1 MHAKYGFP
9 RSTAQMIRSEKK
21 KKEGFSEINNSGF
34 FVFRFSPSGGVVV
47 LPRPDECPRR
57 AVT

>member
-1 MHAKYGFP
+1 
-9 RSTAQMIRSEKK
+9 MIRSEKK

-34 FVFRFSPSGGVVV
+34 FVFRFSPGGGVVV